1 MITSILGIQL
11 VGTII
16 PAPDALPLPAPAPV
30 LFFLLQLTF
39 LLHLLAMNALLG
51 GLIITLVAR
60 LRGKGPDDPWTQLA
74 DSIAKTSPSLV
85 AATVNLGV
93 APLLFL
99 QTLMGQFF
107 FTSSILM
114 GWGWFSVVVVLIFA
128 YYGTYLQSF
137 KGSGLGRL
145 QKPILAVTVLL
156 FLWVAFMFSNN
167 NTLMLQTKQWAGMY
181 FNDARGLH
189 LNLGD
194 PQLWPRYLHM
204 VLGAVA
210 VAGLM
215 LAWWGRVRHMRGDE
229 RGAFMVR
236 VGINNFTWVTLV
248 NILVGLWFF
257 MALPSDVRKL
267 FMGGDPGASAM
278 FGIGFVLAIG
288 MFVLGFLARLRGPR
302 VRLVMPTAMTIV
314 QMIVMITMRDVVRN
328 GYLGEL
334 YRPAEFA
341 VKTQTLNLVIFGV
354 LLVGGVLTVIWM
366 VRRLYLGWENS

>member
-1 MITSILGIQL
+1 MITSILS
-11 VGTII
+11 TIV

-30 LFFLLQLTF
+30 LFFLQQLTF

-60 LRGKGPDDPWTQLA
+60 IRSKGPDDHWAQLA

-85 AATVNLGV
+85 AATVNMGV

-114 GWGWFSVVVVLIFA
+114 GWGWFSVVVVMIFA

-137 KGSGLGRL
+137 KGASLGKS

-156 FLWVAFMFSNN
+156 FLWVGFMFTNN
-167 NTLMLQTKQWAGMY
+167 NTLMLQVGQWAGMY
-181 FNDARGLH
+181 FADARGLH

-210 VAGLM
+210 VGGLM
-215 LAWWGRVRHMRGDE
+215 LAWWGRVRHLRGDE
-229 RGAFMVR
+229 RGAFMVK
-236 VGINNFTWVTLV
+236 VGVDNFTWLTLV

-278 FGIGFVLAIG
+278 FGIGLVLGIG
-288 MFVLGFLARLRGPR
+288 MFVLGFLARLRGPN
-302 VRLVMPTAMTIV
+302 VRLVMPTAMTVV

-328 GYLGEL
+328 GFLGDL
-334 YRPAEFA
+334 YKPAEFA
-341 VKTQTLNLVIFGV
+341 VKTQMFNVVAFFV
-354 LLVGGVLTVIWM
+354 LLVGAVFTVIWM
-366 VRRLYLGWENS
+366 VRKLYLSWDNN